1 MREETSLRFPLWV
14 KLLWVAASAGL
25 AYRLAVAAG
34 WF

>member
-1 MREETSLRFPLWV
+1 MRDESLRFPLWV
-14 KLLWVAASAGL
+14 KLLWVVASSAL